1 MQTQAQSAASAGPG
15 ASAAMPGGRLN
26 ERISYATSSDIA
38 ADELLGFY
46 ERQGH
51 ATSGDRTRLARMI
64 DQAFCFV
71 TARVDGELVGMAR
84 GVTDGVD
91 GYLAECKLDPAFQ
104 GPACITRKDG
114 RIEHDS
120 EGIAAEMARRPHD
133 IRSWSFGEVKKPE
146 TINYR
151 TYRPEKDGLFCER
164 IFGPEKDWEC
174 ACGKYAA

>member
-1 MQTQAQSAASAGPG
+1 MQTQAQSAASTGPG

-120 EGIAAEMARRPHD
+120 EGIAAEMARRVFPRWR
-133 IRSWSFGEVKKPE
+133 ITAWIGFACWPTARKW
-146 TINYR
+146 T
-151 TYRPEKDGLFCER
+151 FCEEQGFKR
-164 IFGPEKDWEC
+164 VSGMALLER
-174 ACGKYAA
+174 AARA

>member
-120 EGIAAEMARRPHD
+120 EGIAAEMARRVFSALED
-133 IRSWSFGEVKKPE
+133 YGVDRIRVLAYGTEVDFARSRGSSGSAGWPCW
-146 TINYR
+146 NGR
-151 TYRPEKDGLFCER
+151 H
-164 IFGPEKDWEC
+164 GPDQR
-174 ACGKYAA
+174 A